1 MVFRQLGK
9 TDIRVSRLGL
19 GTVKV
24 GRNQRVKYPAPFQ
37 LPSDQQL
44 HELLEEALA
53 LGLNL
58 IDTSPAYGE
67 SETRLAPFVGV
78 HRNQIVL
85 STKAGEIFENGRSI
99 YDFSPAAILTSASSS
114 LRRLNADALDILLLH
129 SDGRDRHNLL
139 SAFPAL
145 AKLKAEGKVR
155 AIGISA
161 KTEEGVLS
169 AVQMQLDVVM
179 APFSL
184 TNQTLGPSLAS
195 AHRAGLGIMAIKG
208 LQSGFLSDRI
218 EKAVQFVLDQ
228 PFIDSLVIGTINP
241 DHLDID
247 VRLGDPLPATDSDSA
262 GSAVLPPNGKTKSCV
277 SK

>member
-1 MVFRQLGK
+1 MVFRPLGK
-9 TDIRVSRLGL
+9 TGILVSRIGL

-24 GRNQRVKYPAPFQ
+24 GRNQAVKYPAPFQ

-44 HELLEEALA
+44 HELLDEALA

-67 SETRLAPFVGV
+67 SETRLAPFVGK
-78 HRNQIVL
+78 HRNRIVL
-85 STKAGEIFENGRSI
+85 CTKAGEAFEHGLST
-99 YDFSPAAILTSASSS
+99 YDFSPTAIVESATSS
-114 LRRLNADALDILLLH
+114 LRRLNVNALDILLLH
-129 SDGRDRHNLL
+129 SDGKDHQNIL
-139 SAFPAL
+139 SAAPAL
-145 AKLKAEGKVR
+145 SKLKADGKVR

-169 AVQMQLDVVM
+169 AIQEQLDVVM

-184 TNQTLGPSLAS
+184 TNQTLGPALAN
-195 AHRAGLGIMAIKG
+195 AHRAGLGVIAIKG
-208 LQSGFLSDRI
+208 LQSGFLSGRI

-241 DHLDID
+241 DHLDMA
-247 VRLGDPLPATDSDSA
+247 VRLGEPLSTTYSD
-262 GSAVLPPNGKTKSCV
+262 
-277 SK
+277 

>member
-9 TDIRVSRLGL
+9 TDIQVSRIGL

-24 GRNQRVKYPAPFQ
+24 GRNQAVKYPTPFD
-37 LPSDQQL
+37 LPSDQKL
-44 HELLEEALA
+44 RELLDRALA

-58 IDTSPAYGE
+58 IDTAPAYGE
-67 SETRLAPFVGV
+67 SEVRLAPFVAK
-78 HRNQIVL
+78 HRDRIVL
-85 STKAGEIFENGRSI
+85 STKAGEAFENGQSV
-99 YDFSPAAILTSASSS
+99 YDFSPTAILASATSS
-114 LRRLNADALDILLLH
+114 LRRLNADVLDVFLLH
-129 SDGRDRHNLL
+129 SDGKDRQNIL
-139 SAFPAL
+139 SALPAL
-145 AKLKAEGKVR
+145 SRLKADGKVR

-169 AVQMQLDVVM
+169 AIQEQLDVVM

-184 TNQTLGPSLAS
+184 ANPSLGPALAA
-195 AHRAGLGIMAIKG
+195 AHRAGLGVIAIKG
-208 LQSGFLSDRI
+208 LQSGFLTVRI

-247 VRLGDPLPATDSDSA
+247 VRLEETLPTAFK
-262 GSAVLPPNGKTKSCV
+262 G
-277 SK
+277 